1 MKKKL
6 SMFIAVLAIV
16 TLLACMF
23 AINVA
28 AEGESIAVTYN
39 WIGGYQYGTAKPND
53 DGSYTLRTNKQS
65 GDGTVTLSDGT
76 IVNKEF
82 YGWFDEA
89 GNLYAPGATVRFTKS
104 TMLYEAYGVTVY
116 NAQDF
121 VNNSGYCYVKL
132 GADITL
138 NVALQ
143 HEWCAH
149 VTNLNGYTLTS
160 TASSIAAIKRGSF
173 IVHGPGKLVHA
184 PAEIKTGIDESAIYI
199 WSHGY
204 GDDDAPQQFWIGKGV
219 ELTTPYSAFRCG
231 GVARVKHPRIAVA
244 GTINARALARI
255 NADPTEAICNIYDT
269 ASITTTTSFIEFS
282 NQTGVN
288 TYMNMVLDGTIN
300 VANGTGTIL
309 TDFVREKVGIVVNGG
324 KFCVAQS
331 DLENIKYYL
340 PDTLM
345 PTVKT
350 EGELTWTELVES
362 DCVHNWVKDAE
373 NSVEPTPS
381 TLGTDVLNCS
391 LCGIS
396 KTVVTAYNPSNTDVT
411 ITVRDEN
418 GVETDVVVKMGDV
431 FDIVIT
437 GVAEKTKYSFVGVKG
452 NEMYPVETIVA
463 IEIPYGLGVVNVT
476 NTNETLE
483 TIKFVDGASASV
495 NSLVGFKA
503 LKTIEIGAATVE
515 FISNGGNTSLETIRS
530 EVAGASVTFS
540 KSCFDGRANVKYLI
554 MANGS
559 TYKFGENSFRLTGIE
574 TVIFPDEATIEFFG
588 GAAFY
593 NAAVKYAYFGKSI
606 KEIKNKPLD
615 CALHLEKIVIM
626 SATYVDQYCFCVDN
640 ASKSTSVVKVY
651 CHSENIS
658 FNQNAFVNRTSQG
671 VELYTI
677 DPDIKSLSGCKYT
690 VYNGIPHAYAEGI
703 VKAPTCIS
711 TGIAGS
717 TTDCVCGV
725 NEIVTYT
732 VYTAEGSEEF
742 STAQREIPI
751 VDIHVLST
759 DLMYIN
765 YKNGYLDVGT
775 KEYLCALCK
784 VATVEEE
791 VPSVAAMF
799 ECLGYSASETDDGIV
814 LGYKVNRSAVNEF
827 KSLPN
832 VSITF
837 GLFAVSQN
845 KLGDSDI
852 FDENGKI
859 NANVLSANT
868 ERTGF
873 DYFDMKLTGYT
884 TEAQKDAKVAIGAYI
899 IVTKNGKKIISY
911 AQSQAPTEGAKYY
924 FASYNEMIA
933 LAK

>member
-1 MKKKL
+1 MRKKVL
-6 SMFIAVLAIV
+6 FLLAFAVIC
-16 TLLACMF
+16 TLL
-23 AINVA
+23 VA
-28 AEGESIAVTYN
+28 TLAVSVMAEDTIQITYN
-39 WIGGYQYGTAKPND
+39 HHSGEVRETVKPNA
-53 DGSYTLRTNKQS
+53 DGSYTLRSNKFS
-65 GDGTVTLSDGT
+65 NNGTVTLSNETVVD
-76 IVNKEF
+76 KEF
-82 YGWFDEA
+82 YGWYDEE
-89 GNLYAPGATVRFTKS
+89 GNVYAPGATVTFTKS
-104 TMLYEAYGVTVY
+104 ARLYEAYGVTVY
-116 NAQDF
+116 NAADLKKLIH
-121 VNNSGYCYVKL
+121 VCYVKL
-132 GADITL
+132 GCDITAAETL
-138 NVALQ
+138 GDWWMANCV
-143 HEWCAH
+143 
-149 VTNLNGYTLTS
+149 NLNGYTLTS
-160 TASSIAAIKRGSF
+160 TAQTVISVQRGS
-173 IVHGPGKLVHA
+173 IVIHGPGKIIHQPTSISKDANACALTTRH
-184 PAEIKTGIDESAIYI
+184 
-199 WSHGY
+199 HGY
-204 GDDDAPQQFWIGKGV
+204 GDTAYPQQIWIGKGV
-219 ELTTPYSAFRCG
+219 ELTTPYSAYCNN
-231 GVARVKHPRIAVA
+231 GVCLDKTPKIVIA
-244 GTINARALARI
+244 GTVNARTLVRI
-255 NADPTEAICNIYDT
+255 NSVPIESTCYIAESAVINV
-269 ASITTTTSFIEFS
+269 SENFLEFS
-282 NQTGVN
+282 NTSGV
-288 TYMNMVLDGTIN
+288 TKYMDLTLNGTVN

-350 EGELTWTELVES
+350 EGELTWTEFVES
-362 DCVHNWVKDAE
+362 DCVHNWVKDVE

-391 LCGIS
+391 LCGTS
-396 KTVVTAYNPSNTDVT
+396 KTVVTAYNPSNADVT

-418 GVETDVVVKMGDV
+418 GVETDVVVKIGDV

-452 NEMYPVETIVA
+452 NEMYPAETIVA

-483 TIKFVDGASASV
+483 TIKFADGASACV

-515 FISNGGNTSLETIRS
+515 FISNGGNTSLETIKS

-574 TVIFPDEATIEFFG
+574 TVIFPDEATIEFIG

-615 CALHLEKIVIM
+615 CALNLEAIVIM

-658 FNQNAFVNRTSQG
+658 FNQNAFINRTSQG

-677 DPDIKSLSGCKYT
+677 DPDIKSISGCKYT

-775 KEYLCALCK
+775 KEYLCALCR
-784 VATVEEE
+784 VAIVEEE
-791 VPSVAAMF
+791 APSAAAMF
-799 ECLGYSASETDDGIV
+799 ECLGYSASETDGGIV
-814 LGYKVNRSAVNEF
+814 LGYKVNRGAVDEF

-845 KLGDSDI
+845 MLGDSNI

-873 DYFDMKLTGYT
+873 DYFDLKLTGYT
-884 TEAQKDAKVAIGAYI
+884 TEAQKNAKVAIGTYI
-899 IVTKNGKKIISY
+899 IVTKDGKKIISY
-911 AQSQAPTEGAKYY
+911 AQSQEPTEGAKYY

-933 LAK
+933 LTK